1 MDRTDCVVAGA
12 GVIGLACARRM
23 AMAGREVVI
32 VEAAD
37 AIGTGMTSRSNE
49 VVHAGIYYRPGS
61 PQARMCASGRDALFA
76 YCEGRGVRCEWIGK
90 LVVATD
96 EAALSWLEDVRANA
110 RSNGVAELEWMDRG
124 AVRALEPEIRC
135 RAALHSPATGI
146 VDSHGLM
153 LALLGD
159 AEADGAALA
168 LASVLRSAS
177 VTPQG
182 FALRVESDGNE
193 TRLGC
198 RLLINAAGIG
208 AGPIARSI
216 DGMRGDPVPKLHL
229 AKGTF
234 FALNGPSPFR
244 RLIVP
249 EPAVQRAGGIFT
261 LDLAG
266 RARFG
271 PDEDWIEDVDYGLDA
286 ERAPAFYAAV
296 RRYFPGLEAGALRP
310 DYTAIRPRRNGP
322 GEAMA
327 DWLVLGPCEHGVPGL
342 VNLCGFESPGLT
354 AALPIAEAVAA
365 MLLEGADANA
375 AVATAAARASL
386 TDS

>member
-1 MDRTDCVVAGA
+1 MDWTDCVVVGA
-12 GVIGLACARRM
+12 GVIGLACARKI

-32 VEAAD
+32 VEAEGAV
-37 AIGTGMTSRSNE
+37 GTGMTSRSNE

-61 PQARMCASGRDALFA
+61 PQARLCASGRDALFA
-76 YCEGRGVRCEWIGK
+76 YCEGRGVGVKRIGK

-96 EAALSWLEDVRANA
+96 EAALSWLAEVRANA
-110 RSNGVAELEWMDRG
+110 RSNGVAELEWLDEDG
-124 AVRALEPEIRC
+124 ARALEPHIRC
-135 RAALHSPATGI
+135 QAALHSPVTGI

-153 LALLGD
+153 LALLSD

-168 LASVLRSAS
+168 LRSALRAAS
-177 VTPQG
+177 VTPKG
-182 FALRVESDGNE
+182 FALSIDSGGET

-234 FALNGPSPFR
+234 FALVGPSPFR

-249 EPAVQRAGGIFT
+249 EAAVQRAGGIFT

-266 RARFG
+266 RGRFG
-271 PDEDWIEDVDYGLDA
+271 PDEDWIADVDYGLDTG
-286 ERAPAFYAAV
+286 RAPAFYAAV
-296 RRYFPGLEAGALRP
+296 RRYFPGLAEGALRP
-310 DYTAIRPRRNGP
+310 DYAAVRPRRNGP
-322 GEAMA
+322 SEAMA
-327 DWLVLGPCEHGVPGL
+327 DWLVDGPREHGVPGL

-365 MLLEGADANA
+365 MLVSGADADA
-375 AVATAAARASL
+375 AVAAAAARV
-386 TDS
+386 

>member
-1 MDRTDCVVAGA
+1 MERTECVVVGA

-23 AMAGREVVI
+23 AMAGNEVVI

-37 AIGTGMTSRSNE
+37 AIGTGISARSNE

-61 PQARMCASGRDALFA
+61 PQAVLCVSGRDAVFD
-76 YCEGRGVRCEWIGK
+76 YCARRGIACERIGK

-96 EAALSWLEDVRANA
+96 EAALAWLADVRANA
-110 RSNGVAELEWMDRG
+110 RSNGAGELEWLNED
-124 AVRALEPEIRC
+124 AARALEPAIRC

-168 LASVLRSAS
+168 LASTLRAAS
-177 VTPQG
+177 VTPNG
-182 FALRVESDGNE
+182 FTLSIDSGGD
-193 TRLGC
+193 TTQMGC
-198 RLLINAAGIG
+198 RFLINAAGIG
-208 AGPIARSI
+208 AAPIARSI
-216 DGMRGDPVPKLHL
+216 DGLRSESIPEIHL

-234 FALNGPSPFR
+234 FALGGPSPFR

-249 EPAVQRAGGIFT
+249 EPSVQRAGGIFT

-266 RARFG
+266 RGRFG
-271 PDEDWIEDVDYGLDA
+271 PDEEWIADVDHGFDA
-286 ERAPAFYAAV
+286 GRASGFYAAV
-296 RRYFPGLEAGALRP
+296 RRYFPDLEDGALRP
-310 DYTAIRPRRNGP
+310 DYAGIRPRRNGP

-327 DWLVLGPCEHGVPGL
+327 DWLLGGPREHGVAGL
-342 VNLCGFESPGLT
+342 VNLCGVESPGLT
-354 AALPIAEAVAA
+354 AALPIAGAVAA
-365 MLLEGADANA
+365 MLLDGADADA
-375 AVATAAARASL
+375 AVASAAAKA
-386 TDS
+386 